1 MYGRLDNDRKVIA
14 DNYIEQING
23 ENGYKLTNSI
33 INLIDTVTSG
43 FSISNEDGEKNVSL
57 NASEQEELL
66 LAVYEN
72 IKDEEDK
79 RAFVNEVLENKTKLN
94 SNIIETFESIA
105 ENIFEQDMNEETDST
120 DEVEEE
126 KETELVDTPATDSDD
141 ITTEEKEEKE
151 NEEEKTE
158 ESKLVEETIEGPAI
172 TEYKK
177 DTETLKEGLTKINDF
192 INTYKTIENKIID
205 TDLNIVENYESFKN
219 EIDSLPETYP
229 ENLKAELLTTLENKK
244 NGVTITTV
252 DLDKL
257 KEENLSNKE
266 LMEFFDFEEELKT
279 KEEEKNTL
287 LGNIEKLTEDIK
299 LNNEKI
305 SSLEIEIDKLTS
317 EKPHNYLGQIYSLQ
331 KEIQTLNKEIDGKTQ
346 AIESMNNDLNS
357 LEANISD
364 LTEMINNKDNFEFI
378 NTKIKEYLET
388 EKNKVV
394 EEKNNNKIEI
404 DNLKNEIE
412 EIKANIESVR
422 KEINDIEKIINMDL
436 TTMNVTDE
444 QKQTLETNLQNKKI
458 ELQLLLNQL
467 QEKENRLANLEN
479 KNADLDV
486 IIEGFDNEIKYRDEY
501 FAIVSQINELIDSKE
516 VTEEKVDSIKTNIE
530 NSTLEEEL
538 KQELN
543 NKLEKTI
550 ESINSKTNDT
560 KEIDKYINQA
570 KTMEEDIKAR
580 ENNINVYYDALKDIN
595 EINSLIKSG
604 KTPEDE
610 EIKTKIEAV
619 NAKISTLPELLKKE
633 LEEYLNKALTM
644 EITNIEKQ
652 PSKWQKWIAGVAGLA
667 VGVGSVAL
675 LPAAGM
681 AISLTFGALNL
692 GVGLW
697 RKHVTKKNAELQKEN
712 EITKIEEPNEKQK
725 GVWAKFKKL
734 MHDENFLRN
743 TTWFLTGAVIGAGV
757 MSAVNKFTTPSP
769 EPTPPEP
776 TPIEPEPIQPDPLSE
791 IKIGE
796 NVEGFNVTQGHDSAA
811 WAVNNVNSE
820 TLLGQYVNE
829 SSVFQRFAVVNPDG
843 SIGQIIN
850 TQGTTLSDV
859 LANSGLTAEQ
869 IAVDVGK
876 NGVSQAW
883 ISVEELLN
891 GTGHIITETAET
903 VGRTL

>member
-23 ENGYKLTNSI
+23 ESGYKLTNSI
-33 INLIDTVTSG
+33 MNLIDTVTSG
-43 FSISNEDGEKNVSL
+43 FTISNEDGEKNINL

-79 RAFVNEVLENKTKLN
+79 RAFLNEVLENKTKLN

-126 KETELVDTPATDSDD
+126 KETELVDTPATTSDD
-141 ITTEEKEEKE
+141 TTTEETEEKET
-151 NEEEKTE
+151 EEEKIE
-158 ESKLVEETIEGPAI
+158 EAKPVEEIKEGPAI

-205 TDLNIVENYESFKN
+205 TDLNIVENYESLKN
-219 EIDSLPETYP
+219 EIESLPETYP
-229 ENLKAELLTTLENKK
+229 SNLKSELLTTLENKK

-257 KEENLSNKE
+257 KEENLSNEE
-266 LMEFFDFEEELKT
+266 LMEFFNFEEELTK
-279 KEEEKNTL
+279 KEEEKTTL
-287 LGNIEKLTEDIK
+287 LTNIEKLTEEIN
-299 LNNEKI
+299 LNKEKI
-305 SSLEIEIDKLTS
+305 TSLEMEIDRLTS

-331 KEIQTLNKEIDGKTQ
+331 KEIQTLNKEIEDKTQ
-346 AIESMNNDLNS
+346 TIESMNNDLNS
-357 LEANISD
+357 LESNIAD
-364 LTEMINNKDNFEFI
+364 LTEMINNKNNFEFI
-378 NTKIKEYLET
+378 NTKIKEYLEN
-388 EKNKVV
+388 EKNKVI
-394 EEKNNNKIEI
+394 EEKNNNQVEIEA
-404 DNLKNEIE
+404 LKNEIE

-444 QKQTLETNLQNKKI
+444 QKQTLATNLQNKKQ
-458 ELQLLLNQL
+458 ELQSLLNQL
-467 QEKENRLANLEN
+467 QEKENSLANLEN
-479 KNADLDV
+479 KNAGLDV

-516 VTEEKVDSIKTNIE
+516 VTEEKINSIKVNIE

-580 ENNINVYYDALKDIN
+580 ENNINVYYEALKDIN

-619 NAKISTLPELLKKE
+619 NAKISPLPELLKKE

-652 PSKWQKWIAGVAGLA
+652 PSKWQKWIAGAAGLA
-667 VGVGSVAL
+667 VGMGAVAL
-675 LPAAGM
+675 IPTAGM

-697 RKHVTKKNAELQKEN
+697 RKHVAKKNAELKKEN

-757 MSAVNKFTTPSP
+757 MSAVNKFTSPSV
-769 EPTPPEP
+769 ETPP
-776 TPIEPEPIQPDPLSE
+776 TDTITADKLQDPLSE

-829 SSVFQRFAVVNPDG
+829 GSVFQRFAVVNPDG

-883 ISVEELLN
+883 ISVEELLK
-891 GTGHIITETAET
+891 GTGHVITEAAET

>member
-1 MYGRLDNDRKVIA
+1 MYGRLDDDRKVIA

-23 ENGYKLTNSI
+23 ESGYKLTNSI
-33 INLIDTVTSG
+33 MNLIDTVTSG
-43 FSISNEDGEKNVSL
+43 FTISNEDGEKTINL

-105 ENIFEQDMNEETDST
+105 EYIFEQDMSEETDST

-126 KETELVDTPATDSDD
+126 KEKELVDTPATTSDD
-141 ITTEEKEEKE
+141 TTTTEENEEKEEEKI
-151 NEEEKTE
+151 EEAKP
-158 ESKLVEETIEGPAI
+158 VEEIKEGPAI

-177 DTETLKEGLTKINDF
+177 DTETLKEGLIKINDF

-205 TDLNIVENYESFKN
+205 TDLNIGENYESLKN

-229 ENLKAELLTTLENKK
+229 ENLKSELLTTLENKK
-244 NGVTITTV
+244 NGITVTNI

-257 KEENLSNKE
+257 KQENLSNEE
-266 LMEFFDFEEELKT
+266 LMEFFNFEEELT
-279 KEEEKNTL
+279 K
-287 LGNIEKLTEDIK
+287 
-299 LNNEKI
+299 
-305 SSLEIEIDKLTS
+305 
-317 EKPHNYLGQIYSLQ
+317 
-331 KEIQTLNKEIDGKTQ
+331 KE
-346 AIESMNNDLNS
+346 
-357 LEANISD
+357 
-364 LTEMINNKDNFEFI
+364 
-378 NTKIKEYLET
+378 
-388 EKNKVV
+388 

-444 QKQTLETNLQNKKI
+444 QKQTLATNLQNKKQ
-458 ELQLLLNQL
+458 ELQSLLNQL
-467 QEKENRLANLEN
+467 QEKENSLANLEN

-516 VTEEKVDSIKTNIE
+516 VTEAKINSIKANIE

-543 NKLEKTI
+543 SKLEKTI

-570 KTMEEDIKAR
+570 KIIEEDIKIR
-580 ENNINVYYDALKDIN
+580 ENNINIYYDALKDIN

-604 KTPEDE
+604 KTLEDE

-619 NAKISTLPELLKKE
+619 NAKISPLPEPLKKE

-652 PSKWQKWIAGVAGLA
+652 PSKWQKWIAGAAGLA
-667 VGVGSVAL
+667 VGMGAVAL
-675 LPAAGM
+675 IPTAGM

-697 RKHVTKKNAELQKEN
+697 RKHVAKKNAELQKEN

-757 MSAVNKFTTPSP
+757 MSTVNKFTSPSV
-769 EPTPPEP
+769 EPTP
-776 TPIEPEPIQPDPLSE
+776 TDTITSNQVQPDPLSE

-829 SSVFQRFAVVNPDG
+829 GSVFQRFAVVNPDG

-883 ISVEELLN
+883 ISVEELLK
-891 GTGHIITETAET
+891 GTGHVITEAAET